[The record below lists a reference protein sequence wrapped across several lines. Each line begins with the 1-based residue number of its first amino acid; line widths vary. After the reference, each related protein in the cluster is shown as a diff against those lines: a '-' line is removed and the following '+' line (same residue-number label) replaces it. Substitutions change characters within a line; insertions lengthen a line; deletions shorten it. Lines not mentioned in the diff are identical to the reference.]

1 MTRSLSLALLL
12 TLFFAASPATVRA
25 QELKPSMNPNSGE
38 DKNSFGFG
46 GLGKERPKGAKTEI
60 TAKKQATFDNTT
72 SIAEF
77 EGNVVVKDVQFTLFC
92 DRLKVTMAKDRK
104 GLQLVEA
111 FGDGRDKVI
120 IVQEN
125 SDASG
130 KTTKAIGRATKATY
144 DPTTGIVTL
153 YGWPSVQH
161 DINLQQ
167 ATEESTIMN
176 LDRGGKMETKGGS
189 KTVIVDAGDQ
199 KGQ

>member
-1 MTRSLSLALLL
+1 MTRQLSFAFLFTVLLAAGPRPL
-12 TLFFAASPATVRA
+12 SA
-25 QELKPSMNPNSGE
+25 QELKPSMNP
-38 DKNSFGFG
+38 DKGAEKNPF
-46 GLGKERPKGAKTEI
+46 GLGMGERPKGAKTEI

-92 DRLKVTMAKDRK
+92 DRLKVTLSKDRK

-125 SDASG
+125 TDSSG
-130 KTTKAIGRATKATY
+130 KASKAIGRATRATY
-144 DPTTGIVTL
+144 DPETGIITL
-153 YGWPSVQH
+153 FGWPSVQH

-167 ATEESTIMN
+167 ATEEGTVMYLN
-176 LDRGGKMETKGGS
+176 RAGRMETKGGS
-189 KTVIVDAGDQ
+189 KTVIIDTGDQ
-199 KGQ
+199 KL

>member
-1 MTRSLSLALLL
+1 MTKRLSFALLL
-12 TLFFAASPATVRA
+12 TVFFAAGSLPLTA
-25 QELKPSMNPNSGE
+25 QELKPSMNPGSGE
-38 DKNSFGFG
+38 EKNPF
-46 GLGKERPKGAKTEI
+46 GLGGMGERPKGAKTEI
-60 TAKKQATFDNTT
+60 TAKKQATFDNAT

-92 DRLKVTMAKDRK
+92 DRLKVTLAKNRK

-125 SDASG
+125 TDSSG
-130 KTTKAIGRATKATY
+130 KVTKAIGRATKATY
-144 DPTTGIVTL
+144 DPATGIITL

-167 ATEESTIMN
+167 ATEEGTIMYLN
-176 LDRGGKMETKGGS
+176 RAGRMETKGGS
-189 KTVIVDAGDQ
+189 KTVIIDAGDQ
-199 KGQ
+199 KL